1 MDNFLLFESALDE
14 YNKKTSSE
22 INNNNSKDKI
32 VNNINDLEDEDE
44 DDNEYNYETLSSNIE
59 DEPELLETFEESKNK
74 EECEHKNM
82 ANENGNVICFDCG
95 KELEKSVFQD
105 KEWRYYGVSDS
116 KRSSDPN
123 RVHIRKVDDRSIYKD
138 VENMGFSD
146 KIIYLANQLYI
157 QVTKGQIFRGNSRK
171 AIVFA
176 CIFHSFKI
184 QGKPQS
190 HEKLIKIFQLNKKT
204 GLKGLKF
211 VNLNAPKESLI
222 HTTYITPINII
233 EDIMD
238 KFEATRDQKNEVV
251 DLYNKIKNKSSKINR
266 SRPQSIASGLVYFWI
281 SFKNIDVSIKN
292 FAKKADLSELTI
304 LKLAKEISDIL
315 GVIPESWL

>member
-1 MDNFLLFESALDE
+1 MDDFLLFENALNQ
-14 YNKKTSSE
+14 YNKKTCFE
-22 INNNNSKDKI
+22 NEKEELLI
-32 VNNINDLEDEDE
+32 
-44 DDNEYNYETLSSNIE
+44 DDNMEYTPKDDLIE
-59 DEPELLETFEESKNK
+59 IKDYNK
-74 EECEHKNM
+74 ESCEHKNCT
-82 ANENGNVICFDCG
+82 NENGNLVCFDCG
-95 KELEKSVFQD
+95 KEIEKTVFQE
-105 KEWRYYGVSDS
+105 KEWRYYGISDS

-123 RVHIRKVDDRSIYKD
+123 RVHIRKIDDRNIYKD

-204 GLKGLKF
+204 SLKGLKF

-222 HTTYITPINII
+222 HTTYITPVNII

-238 KFEATRDQKNEVV
+238 KFEATNEQKKEVI
-251 DLYNKIKNKSSKINR
+251 DLYDKIKNKSSKINR
-266 SRPQSIASGLVYFWI
+266 SRPQSIACGLIYFWV
-281 SFKNIDVSIKN
+281 SYKNIDVSIKN

-304 LKLAKEISDIL
+304 IKLAKEISDIL